1 MSFHTTEVCH
11 SGDQGSKEPHRRIA
25 EGFSW
30 HTCQNIK
37 NYAALLTETIDT

>member
-1 MSFHTTEVCH
+1 MSTLTTEVYH

-37 NYAALLTETIDT
+37 NHAALLTETIDT